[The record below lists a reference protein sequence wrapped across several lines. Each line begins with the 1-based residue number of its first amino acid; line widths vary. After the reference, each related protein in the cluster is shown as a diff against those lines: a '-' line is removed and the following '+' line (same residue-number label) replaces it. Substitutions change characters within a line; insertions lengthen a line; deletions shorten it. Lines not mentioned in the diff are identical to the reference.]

1 MGNYNFHLNYSYVLK
16 HHEFYQTYLLYQKPP
31 ENKSV
36 WPTKS
41 HEIDLVL
48 LPTWKTEHVGADRPY
63 VLAGAE
69 SGVRCKGPPS
79 SEVLK
84 MAQFS

>member
-1 MGNYNFHLNYSYVLK
+1 VSEQEAAEGEAAAEAAEAPAGCKRKTRTPHNDVGNYNFHLNYSYVLK

-48 LPTWKTEHVGADRPY
+48 LPT
-63 VLAGAE
+63 
-69 SGVRCKGPPS
+69 
-79 SEVLK
+79 
-84 MAQFS
+84 